1 MKSWLMTL
9 PLLLVGG
16 AAMAQGDAGAGTAAQ
31 EAVAAQEQV
40 QVQSQTQTQVKAPS
54 KAAKTRPSKGGD
66 IRHCLDRKT
75 NQAVH
80 RCAASKRGK

>member
-1 MKSWLMTL
+1 MTL
-9 PLLLVGG
+9 PLLFVGA
-16 AAMAQGDAGAGTAAQ
+16 AAMAQDDAGAGTPAQ

-40 QVQSQTQTQVKAPS
+40 QAQAQGQSQAQAQGPS
-54 KAAKTRPSKGGD
+54 KAGKTRPRKGGD

-75 NQAVH
+75 NQDIH